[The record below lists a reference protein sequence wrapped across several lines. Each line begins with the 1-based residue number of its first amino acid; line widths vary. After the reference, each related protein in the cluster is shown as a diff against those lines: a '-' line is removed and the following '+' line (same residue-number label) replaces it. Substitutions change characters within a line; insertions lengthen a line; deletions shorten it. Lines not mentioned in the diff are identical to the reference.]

1 MKLPAIQEEKSAVEQ
16 LQSNLAQIGITLEAE
31 GMTWPAQ
38 VATVQD
44 LATTSDINMIY
55 NFPSF
60 PDPHAILN
68 TSFNS
73 ASAGHNGGFN
83 WAQYSNGDV
92 DALLNKAAASAD
104 PEERARLYQQAQTLI
119 GADYP
124 VVTVSLPGSVVA
136 LSDKVSGYVY
146 NAAHHQT
153 FNYMEIGLE

>member
-1 MKLPAIQEEKSAVEQ
+1 
-16 LQSNLAQIGITLEAE
+16 
-31 GMTWPAQ
+31 MTWPAQ
-38 VATVQD
+38 AATVQAI
-44 LATTSDINMIY
+44 ATTADINMIY

-73 ASAGHNGGFN
+73 ENAGHSGGYN
-83 WAQYSNGDV
+83 WAQYSNVAV
-92 DALLNKAAASAD
+92 DALLNKAATSANPD
-104 PEERARLYQQAQTLI
+104 ERARLYGEAQTLI

-136 LSDKVSGYVY
+136 MSDRVLGYVY

-153 FNYMEIGLE
+153 FNYMEIGLK